1 MEDKSPTG
9 LKGNSKNKKTR
20 VEKGKKL
27 YGRAFLLPAGRK
39 FITLIK
45 IILN

>member
-1 MEDKSPTG
+1 MQPAG
-9 LKGNSKNKKTR
+9 QQNKKSR
-20 VEKGKKL
+20 VEKGKEL